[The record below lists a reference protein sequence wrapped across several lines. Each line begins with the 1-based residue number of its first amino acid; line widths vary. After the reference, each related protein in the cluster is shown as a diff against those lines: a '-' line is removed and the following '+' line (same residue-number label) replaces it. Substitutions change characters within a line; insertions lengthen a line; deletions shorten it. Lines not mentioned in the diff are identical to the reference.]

1 MMELVAQE
9 EVVFVAPNAEQPAL
23 LRRAAETE
31 TTDQSERLIALSLEH
46 GRDRQEQLIDA
57 IVAHEL
63 SKEPGTAFGKDG
75 AIAVG
80 MQRIEDVIDVD
91 RVAVGDGSHLA
102 GLGRHR
108 AEPLRG

>member
-1 MMELVAQE
+1 MMELVAHE

-23 LRRAAETE
+23 LGRAAEAE
-31 TTDQSERLIALSLEH
+31 TTDQSEGLIALSLEH

-63 SKEPGTAFGKDG
+63 SKEPGTTFGKDG

-80 MQRIEDVIDVD
+80 MQGIEDVIDVD
-91 RVAVGDGSHLA
+91 RVAVRNCSNLA
-102 GLGRHR
+102 GLGQHL
-108 AEPLRG
+108 AEPFG